1 MIGSTPALKLFVCQK
16 TVLLTTRRRDATPL
30 GTSVNIAVDGAHAFV
45 RTSDTAWKLKRVH
58 NNPKVKVAPSTA
70 RDKPTG
76 PAIRA
81 GARVLSNV
89 ESAYA

>member
-1 MIGSTPALKLFVCQK
+1 MIGSTPALKPFVCQK
-16 TVLLTTRRRDATPL
+16 TVLLTTRRRGTTPL

-45 RTSDTAWKLKRVH
+45 RTSDTAWKLKHVH

-70 RDKPTG
+70 HDKLTG

-81 GARVLSNV
+81 GARVLSDV
-89 ESAYA
+89 E

>member
-1 MIGSTPALKLFVCQK
+1 MISSTPALKPFVCQK

-30 GTSVNIAVDGAHAFV
+30 GTSVNIVVDGAHAFV
-45 RTSDTAWKLKRVH
+45 RASDTAWKLKRVH